1 MKIRILIALFL
12 VIFSGVK
19 AQEIKVF
26 WTNDSI
32 QIGEQTNLVMLLKK
46 VPSNFK
52 FDPTSGEISCG
63 IKHKGEQLWKNEG
76 VLEILSFKDTTYV
89 QKGQTIWKGTY
100 TLTAWD
106 SASYQFPMIHF
117 SSTDSSLQKQAAPLF
132 VGFIKRKFDD
142 SIDEVKVVA
151 VDDSAWYNSVWWFI
165 IPLLVVIVGLYFWN
179 KQKRLQAKPKLSLKM
194 RTNQAIAALKAK
206 GYWKQDKTAKHYIEF
221 STILRRFLSERYGL
235 YLMERTT
242 YETVLLLKT
251 QNIEPEIIS
260 VIQDL
265 LNESDLI
272 KFGKM
277 NADEFTIISS
287 MNRLEEVVI
296 ALSPLEVIE

>member
-1 MKIRILIALFL
+1 MRIFIVIAICLL
-12 VIFSGVK
+12 SFSNGK
-19 AQEIKVF
+19 AQEIQVF
-26 WTNDSI
+26 WSNDSI
-32 QIGEQTNLVMLLKK
+32 QIGEQTQLIMVLKG
-46 VPSNFK
+46 VPSQFK
-52 FDPTSGEISCG
+52 FDPKSGEIPCG
-63 IKHKGEQLWKNEG
+63 IKHTGEKLWKKEG
-76 VLEILSFKDTTYV
+76 LLEILSFKDSNYTQNGV
-89 QKGQTIWKGTY
+89 AFWKGTY

-106 SASYQFPMIHF
+106 SATYQFPIIHF
-117 SSTDSSLQKQAAPLF
+117 SAWDSSLQKQAMPLH
-132 VGFIKRKFDD
+132 VGFVKRKIDD

-151 VDDSAWYNSVWWFI
+151 LEERTWLSSIWWFI
-165 IPLLVVIVGLYFWN
+165 VPLVLMVVGLYFWN
-179 KQKRLQAKPKLSLKM
+179 KQKRLQAKPKLSLKL
-194 RTNQAIAALKAK
+194 RTNQAITALRAKA
-206 GYWKQDKTAKHYIEF
+206 YWKNNQTAKHYIEF

-242 YETVLLLKT
+242 HETILLLRT
-251 QNIEPEIIS
+251 QNLEPEMIT

-277 NADEFTIISS
+277 HADEFTVIAS

>member
-1 MKIRILIALFL
+1 MKIKSLIALFL
-12 VIFSGVK
+12 VIFSSVK

-52 FDPTSGEISCG
+52 FDPISGEISCG

-89 QKGQTIWKGTY
+89 LKGQTIWKGTY

-117 SSTDSSLQKQAAPLF
+117 SSTDSALQKQAAPLF

-179 KQKRLQAKPKLSLKM
+179 KQKTIASQTQAFFKNANQSSNRCFKSKRLL
-194 RTNQAIAALKAK
+194 
-206 GYWKQDKTAKHYIEF
+206 
-221 STILRRFLSERYGL
+221 
-235 YLMERTT
+235 
-242 YETVLLLKT
+242 ET
-251 QNIEPEIIS
+251 
-260 VIQDL
+260 
-265 LNESDLI
+265 
-272 KFGKM
+272 
-277 NADEFTIISS
+277 
-287 MNRLEEVVI
+287 R
-296 ALSPLEVIE
+296 